1 MRNFSILLLSA
12 LAGLL
17 LAWACTPEE
26 EIITDA
32 GDAQLVLGADTVS
45 FDTLFTTVGS
55 TTQWL
60 SIYNPNQRAVNISS
74 ITLGNA
80 SSPYRVIVNGKPGSR
95 FQDVRLLGGD
105 SLLVLIEVTV
115 DPQDEDI
122 PFLIKDSLIFQ
133 TNGNVQDVKL
143 EAWGQNAYFLKS
155 AIIAQDTTFATDR
168 PYVVCDSLWV
178 QQPATLT
185 LPPGVKM
192 YFNNGAS
199 LLVDG
204 SLQAQ
209 GKAEARIPFQHIRT
223 DGDFENALGQWAGI
237 FFGPKSKDNI
247 LAFAEVRNAQVGI
260 VISSPDND
268 TIPDLILANT
278 VIENM
283 SDYGIFAIDT
293 DITAYNTVVSNCVS
307 GLVANFGRGDYR
319 YWHCTFVNEYTSF
332 IREDS
337 DTALLFGDTLFVQN
351 NLTQRFSLSLI
362 NNIIWGSLPNEL
374 GFDARRLGSRVIFD
388 YNLIQSTDTTRQTNN
403 IVAQNPMFVNSQEQ
417 DYRLNSLSPA
427 INAGIP
433 LGITQDLEGN
443 PRDAQP
449 DWGAYEYIK
458 E

>member
-80 SSPYRVIVNGKPGSR
+80 SSPYRVIVNGKPGSQ

-143 EAWGQNAYFLKS
+143 EAWGQDAYFLKS

-178 QQPATLT
+178 QHPATLT

-209 GKAEARIPFQHIRT
+209 GTAEARIPFQHIRT

-237 FFGPKSKDNI
+237 FFGPESKNNLLD
-247 LAFAEVRNAQVGI
+247 FTEVRNAEVGI
-260 VISSPDND
+260 AINSPDND
-268 TIPDLILANT
+268 TIPDLVLANT
-278 VIENM
+278 TIENM
-283 SDYGIFAIDT
+283 SAYGILANDT
-293 DITAYNTVVSNCVS
+293 DINAYNMVISNCDT
-307 GLVANFGRGDYR
+307 LVVNFGRGDYR
-319 YWHCTFVNEYTSF
+319 YQHCTFVNEYTSF
-332 IREDS
+332 FRQDNS
-337 DTALLFGDTLFVQN
+337 VSLLFRDASIVEN
-351 NLTQRFSLSLI
+351 NISQDFSLLLI
-362 NNIIWGSLPNEL
+362 NNIIWGSSFNEL
-374 GFDARRLGSRVIFD
+374 SIFAPRLGSSARLG
-388 YNLIQSTDTTRQTNN
+388 YNLIQSTDTTRSTN
-403 IVAQNPMFVNSQEQ
+403 IVAQDPIFIDSQEQ
-417 DYRLNSLSPA
+417 DYHLDSLSPA
-427 INAGIP
+427 IDAGIS
-433 LGITQDLEGN
+433 LGITQDLDGN

-449 DWGAYEYIK
+449 DWGAYEYTK